1 VLEYQYQYDDIGN
14 RSTNSST
21 PSLISMSFDALGR
34 RVAKN
39 NQRFVYDGF
48 LQIANS
54 ELKTLNTKLQTF
66 GWDPSEPVAC
76 YGPERFGG
84 CVSTRYS
91 PDWLKFGKY

>member
-1 VLEYQYQYDDIGN
+1 
-14 RSTNSST
+14 
-21 PSLISMSFDALGR
+21 MSFDALGR